1 MENTQPQAPEVPPVQ
16 GPRVTVLMVSQEQV
30 AGLRASL
37 ASLPNDGSLEVI
49 VVDCG
54 SRDGSAR
61 LDEEFP
67 QATFLRLPHNFG
79 WTRAFNIGTRTAK
92 GEYLFYLPTGR
103 TVEPDTIARLLATL
117 EQDPQ
122 AGAVCPA
129 GEFHALP
136 KPGEAGLRAVPASQA
151 EYPFGQAVLYPKLAL
166 VSINYFPDQYGQHYA
181 DLELFH
187 KMKEAGKR
195 VHVREDVPLGGSQNP
210 TPMIQEATAEADRLH
225 GLATYYGK
233 NYGFL
238 AGFGF
243 WLGQIFG
250 AALRFRLG
258 LAGSLLSGTK
268 VDGL

>member
-1 MENTQPQAPEVPPVQ
+1 MENNAQPIEGSPAL
-16 GPRVTVLMVSQEQV
+16 PRVTVILISQGQIER
-30 AGLRASL
+30 LRASL
-37 ASLPNDGSLEVI
+37 ASLPKDGSLEVL

-54 SRDGSAR
+54 SRDGSGR

-67 QATFLRLPHNFG
+67 GTTFLRLPHNFG
-79 WTRAFNIGTRTAK
+79 WTRAFNIATRTAK
-92 GEYLFYLPTGR
+92 GDFLFYLPTGR
-103 TVEPDTIARLLATL
+103 CVEPDTVARLLAAL
-117 EQDPQ
+117 EGNPQ

-129 GEFHALP
+129 GEFFALP
-136 KPGEAGLRAVPASQA
+136 KAGDTALRPVPAAAA
-151 EYPFGQAVLYPKLAL
+151 EYPFEQAVLYPKLAL
-166 VSINYFPDQYGQHYA
+166 VSINYFPDKYGQYYA

-195 VHVREDVPLGGSQNP
+195 VLVLEEIQLGGTQEA
-210 TPMIQEATAEADRLH
+210 TPMIDPATAEADRLH